1 MFWKEGITT
10 TGLPA
15 LQHHVRRPQAGGR
28 WRPWSARST
37 PRVEL
42 GLATGSP
49 PACKWLPE
57 CFGDVNYTR
66 DPQKNSR
73 KNLAATRPSFHSSFV
88 FLPHSY
94 KMTVNTW
101 QMWGKAVLYQC
112 THTKQKPAWCYCL
125 ASMKTTQGCTYIW
138 KRELLF
144 HSLTLSPLH
153 LLLFRSH
160 SPTIKPPLAR
170 SKPCSLQPGKI
181 PIYFKKF
188 SLDKNATH
196 PI

>member
-1 MFWKEGITT
+1 MWGGHKPEAGEGP
-10 TGLPA
+10 GLPGA
-15 LQHHVRRPQAGGR
+15 HLVWSWAWPQGAH
-28 WRPWSARST
+28 
-37 PRVEL
+37 L
-42 GLATGSP
+42 
-49 PACKWLPE
+49 PASGCQNASGTWIIHAI
-57 CFGDVNYTR
+57 
-66 DPQKNSR
+66 PQKNSR

-125 ASMKTTQGCTYIW
+125 ASMRTTEGCTYIW